1 MYSVSTT
8 TSLKALNDDDITQLL
23 TDSDIQLEQYPPHP
37 TSSNSFDEVNSC
49 SDLLSDTIS
58 EKSDDSLLDSESTS
72 YIQSPE
78 IFNFTYNQD
87 DNFVDIVE
95 LKKNFKQLGDQIRKS
110 SLIKNIESLEKTVGN
125 VFSSQI
131 PSKKDEYEI
140 LKQISDLKTQ
150 FNNFEYKFF
159 QISEK
164 TNEAIESTKSIQKKL
179 DRALEENEKL
189 KKELST
195 KSDEYK
201 KNLEKL
207 EKENSELLYQLK
219 QFEKY
224 DEKVLLFHFF

>member
-1 MYSVSTT
+1 MYNSP
-8 TSLKALNDDDITQLL
+8 KGLNDDDLTQLL
-23 TDSDIQLEQYPPHP
+23 TDSDIQLDQYT
-37 TSSNSFDEVNSC
+37 TSNENNY
-49 SDLLSDTIS
+49 SDLLSDESDSILNS
-58 EKSDDSLLDSESTS
+58 ETTS
-72 YIQSPE
+72 YIRSPE
-78 IFNFTYNQD
+78 IFQD
-87 DNFVDIVE
+87 DNFNEILE
-95 LKKNFKQLGDQIRKS
+95 LKNNLKQLGDQIKKS